1 MTSFV
6 RSPGQGLWRTGGETQ
21 RDNIAVMTKQLAPEF
36 WHALRAGLEKDLSQ
50 EEIVIRAQEI
60 LFL

>member
-1 MTSFV
+1 
-6 RSPGQGLWRTGGETQ
+6 
-21 RDNIAVMTKQLAPEF
+21 MTKQLAPEF

-60 LFL
+60 IFYKTGMTRH